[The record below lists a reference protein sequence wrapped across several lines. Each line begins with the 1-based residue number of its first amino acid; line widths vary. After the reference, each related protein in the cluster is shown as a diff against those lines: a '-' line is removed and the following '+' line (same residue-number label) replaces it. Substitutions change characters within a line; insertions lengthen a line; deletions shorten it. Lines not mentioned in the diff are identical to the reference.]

1 MKMRMTCLALL
12 LCLLLTACG
21 GKEPDSQGRTS
32 LLGEAAGLEEEE
44 VLVTVDGREVPAWRY
59 LYWLAWTCGQMRER
73 YESSGTVLDWD
84 TPVSGGT
91 LAQYV
96 KDQALADTVLYAVVE
111 NLAEKAGY
119 ASSEEVGAK
128 AALPD
133 MGLDEAQMA
142 QLEDVGRMYGWLYD
156 RYCAGEGSL
165 TPTQEELEAYGKTG
179 GFLTLDR
186 ILIPAG
192 EDREAARQRA
202 SEVFSRLN
210 GAEDQGAAFSALAA
224 EGGAQVGPRTLAPDS
239 AELDGELLA
248 AARELQAGQCSGIL
262 ETQEGFSILRR
273 LETDPE
279 ALKEPY
285 FDDRLLDLAEAAEVT
300 TAPAY
305 DGVDPAAFDRAWEQA
320 RAEKNAP

>member
-21 GKEPDSQGRTS
+21 GKERDSRGRTS
-32 LLGEAAGLEEEE
+32 LLGEAAGLEEEA
-44 VLVTVDGREVPAWRY
+44 VLLTVDGREVPAWRY

-73 YESSGTVLDWD
+73 YETSGTAMDWD
-84 TPVSGGT
+84 MPASGGT
-91 LAQYV
+91 LARYV

-111 NLAEKAGY
+111 NLAEEAGY
-119 ASSEEVGAK
+119 TPSEEFGTEAV
-128 AALPD
+128 LPD
-133 MGLDEAQMA
+133 MGLEKAQMA
-142 QLEDVGRMYGWLYD
+142 QLEAVGRMYGWLYD

-165 TPTQEELEAYGKTG
+165 TPTREELEAYGKTG

-202 SEVFSRLN
+202 SEMFSRLN
-210 GAEDQGAAFSALAA
+210 GAQDQGTEFSALAA
-224 EGGAQVGPRTLAPDS
+224 EGADQSGPRTLAPDS
-239 AELDGELLA
+239 TELDGELLA
-248 AARELQAGQCSGIL
+248 AARELQEGQCSGIL
-262 ETQEGFSILRR
+262 ESHEGFSILRR

-285 FDDRLLDLAEAAEVT
+285 FDSFLLNLAEAAEVT

-305 DGVDPAAFDRAWEQA
+305 DGLDPEAFDHAWEQVK
-320 RAEKNAP
+320 AEK

>member
-32 LLGEAAGLEEEE
+32 LLGEAAGLEEDA
-44 VLVTVDGREVPAWRY
+44 VLLTVNGREVPAWRY

-73 YESSGTVLDWD
+73 YETSGTTLDWD

-111 NLAEKAGY
+111 NLAEEAGY
-119 ASSEEVGAK
+119 APSEEKETGETLPNVG
-128 AALPD
+128 LN
-133 MGLDEAQMA
+133 ESQMA
-142 QLEDVGRMYGWLYD
+142 QMEAVGRMYSWLYD
-156 RYCAGEGSL
+156 RYCAGEGGL
-165 TPTQEELEAYGKTG
+165 VPNREELEAYGEAG

-202 SEVFSRLN
+202 SEIFSRLN
-210 GAEDQGAAFSALAA
+210 GAEDQGAAFAALTA
-224 EGGAQVGPRTLAPDS
+224 EGADQLGPRTLSPDS
-239 AELDGELLA
+239 TELDWELLA
-248 AARELQAGQCSGIL
+248 AARELQEGQCSGIL
-262 ETQEGFSILRR
+262 ESQEGFSILRR

-279 ALKEPY
+279 ALREPY
-285 FDDRLLDLAEAAEVT
+285 FDDCLLDLAEAAEVT

-305 DGVDPAAFDRAWEQA
+305 DELDPAAFDQAWEQV
-320 RAEKNAP
+320 RTDKNAS

>member
-156 RYCAGEGSL
+156 RYCAGE
-165 TPTQEELEAYGKTG
+165 
-179 GFLTLDR
+179 
-186 ILIPAG
+186 
-192 EDREAARQRA
+192 DREAARQRA

-224 EGGAQVGPRTLAPDS
+224 EGGDQVGPRTLAPDS

-248 AARELQAGQCSGIL
+248 AARELQAGQCSGVL

-279 ALKEPY
+279 TLKEPY
-285 FDDRLLDLAEAAEVT
+285 FDSCLLDLAEAAEVT